1 MIVVLTYVDSIT
13 GISVT
18 QTPAKN
24 GPKLPE
30 FDNLKVLWAKTS
42 LYPTEV
48 PEFVCEIASGQ
59 NISVP
64 GVLGVLTP
72 EQEQEA
78 YSQELSARS
87 VQDYEHRAKPIR
99 TRRNELLTASD
110 VYVIV
115 DYPISEL
122 KLQEWKS
129 YRQALRDVTLQST
142 FPDSV
147 VWPLEP
153 SKD

>member
-1 MIVVLTYVDSIT
+1 MIIILTYVDSIT
-13 GISVT
+13 GISVA
-18 QTPAKN
+18 QAPAKN

-30 FDNLKVLWAKTS
+30 FDNLRVLWAKTS

-48 PEFVCEIASGQ
+48 PEFVCEIAPGQ
-59 NISVP
+59 NIDVP
-64 GVLGVLTP
+64 GVLGVPTT
-72 EQEQEA
+72 EQEQAA
-78 YSQELSARS
+78 YLQELSARS
-87 VQDYEHRAKPIR
+87 IQDYEQRAKPIR

-122 KLQEWKS
+122 KLQEWKA

-142 FPDSV
+142 FPDTV
-147 VWPLEP
+147 VWPPEP
-153 SKD
+153 SKE